1 MLWTNICFKQSLI
14 LEILFSYLLIASNF
28 PTYYLDLSTRQDLKS
43 DSGIYTLKTKI
54 IPV

>member
-1 MLWTNICFKQSLI
+1 MLWTNICFKQSLV
-14 LEILFSYLLIASNF
+14 LEILFSYFLIASNF
-28 PTYYLDLSTRQDLKS
+28 PTHYLYLSTRQDQKG